1 MSGAFSDREKAFED
15 KWAHDE
21 ELRFKVLA
29 RRNRLLGLW
38 AAGEQGLSGQE
49 AEAYAKTIVQAELA
63 RGADD
68 AVFERIKRDFAAARI
83 ARTDHLIRR
92 RMDEYLAVAK
102 SEVIS
107 GS

>member
-38 AAGEQGLSGQE
+38 AAGEMGVADAAG
-49 AEAYAKTIVQAELA
+49 YAKTIVQAELA
-63 RGADD
+63 KDGDD
-68 AVFERIKRDFAAARI
+68 AVLRKIRADFQAAGI
-83 ARTDHLIRR
+83 ARTDHLIVTK
-92 RMDEYLAVAK
+92 MDEYLSTAK
-102 SEVIS
+102 EQIIHE
-107 GS
+107 G